1 MTALQ
6 MSSRKLLLLAA
17 GLSSFYSSTVCAVP
31 HTIRSTNLSDPHHD
45 LGRTFDYIVVGG
57 GPGGLVT
64 ANRLTE
70 DPNVHVAIIEA
81 GSWPEE
87 LTGNLTEVPGYNGA
101 FKVKAANAT
110 RSGIDWGFN
119 TTPQT
124 VSFHHS
130 LTFRTSSLEMVT

>member
-1 MTALQ
+1 MTVLP
-6 MSSRKLLLLAA
+6 MSSRKLLLLTVHFA
-17 GLSSFYSSTVCAVP
+17 SFYCSAIRASP
-31 HTIRSTNLSDPHHD
+31 HTTRSTNQSDPHQSF
-45 LGRTFDYIVVGG
+45 GRTFDYVIVGG

-70 DPNVHVAIIEA
+70 DPNVHVAVIEA
-81 GSWPEE
+81 GSWPED

-101 FKVKAANAT
+101 FDLKAASSI

-130 LTFRTSSLEMVT
+130 

>member
-1 MTALQ
+1 MAALP

-17 GLSSFYSSTVCAVP
+17 SFSSFYSSTVWASP
-31 HTIRSTNLSDPHHD
+31 HIIRSTDQSDPHQN
-45 LGRTFDYIVVGG
+45 LGRTFDYVIVGG

-70 DPNVHVAIIEA
+70 DPNVHVAVIEA
-81 GSWPEE
+81 GSWPED

-101 FKVKAANAT
+101 FDLKAANST
-110 RSGIDWGFN
+110 RSGIDWGFS
-119 TTPQT
+119 TTPQK

-130 LTFRTSSLEMVT
+130 LGFNT

>member
-1 MTALQ
+1 MTRLPL
-6 MSSRKLLLLAA
+6 SSRKALLLAA
-17 GLSSFYSSTVCAVP
+17 GLTSFHRSAVWASP
-31 HTIRSTNLSDPHHD
+31 HTIQSSNQSDPHQS
-45 LGRTFDYIVVGG
+45 LGRTFDYVIVGG

-70 DPNVHVAIIEA
+70 DPNVHVAVIEA
-81 GSWPEE
+81 GSWPED

-101 FKVKAANAT
+101 FDLKAANAT

-119 TTPQT
+119 TTPQV

-130 LTFRTSSLEMVT
+130 SPFST

>member
-1 MTALQ
+1 MIVLL

-17 GLSSFYSSTVCAVP
+17 YFASFYCCTVWAGP
-31 HTIRSTNLSDPHHD
+31 HIVRSTNQSDPHQN
-45 LGRTFDYIVVGG
+45 LGRTFDYVIVGG

-70 DPNVHVAIIEA
+70 DPNVHVAVIEA
-81 GSWPEE
+81 GSWPED

-101 FKVKAANAT
+101 FDLKAANSI

-130 LTFRTSSLEMVT
+130 IAFST

>member
-1 MTALQ
+1 MATLP

-17 GLSSFYSSTVCAVP
+17 SFSSFYSKLVWASP
-31 HTIRSTNLSDPHHD
+31 HTIRSTDQSDPHQN
-45 LGRTFDYIVVGG
+45 LGRTFDYVIVGG

-70 DPNVHVAIIEA
+70 DPNVHVAVIEA
-81 GSWPEE
+81 GSWPED
-87 LTGNLTEVPGYNGA
+87 LTGNLTEVPGYNGV
-101 FKVKAANAT
+101 FDLKAADST

-124 VSFHHS
+124 VSFHHP
-130 LTFRTSSLEMVT
+130 LGFNI

>member
-1 MTALQ
+1 MAALP

-17 GLSSFYSSTVCAVP
+17 SFSSFYSSTVWASPPTV
-31 HTIRSTNLSDPHHD
+31 RSTDQSDPHQN
-45 LGRTFDYIVVGG
+45 LGRTFDYVIVGG

-70 DPNVHVAIIEA
+70 DPNVHVAVIEA
-81 GSWPEE
+81 GSWPED

-101 FKVKAANAT
+101 FDLKAANST
-110 RSGIDWGFN
+110 RSGIDWGFG

-130 LTFRTSSLEMVT
+130 LGFNT